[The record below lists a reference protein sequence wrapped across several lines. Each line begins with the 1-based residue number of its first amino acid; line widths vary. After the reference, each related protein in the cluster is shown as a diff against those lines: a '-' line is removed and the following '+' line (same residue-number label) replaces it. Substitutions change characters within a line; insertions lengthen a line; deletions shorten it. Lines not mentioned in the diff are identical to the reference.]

1 MINYSNESVRRQNR
15 LMEQDDAMR
24 LLAHGEYGVLS
35 MVVDGQAYGVPMSYV
50 WDGQDSIYFHCA
62 QQGAKMKCI
71 GGTVS
76 FAVVGHTQV
85 LSAQFS
91 TEYESIIA
99 KGILSQVL
107 CEAEKMLALELLLD
121 KYSAADKVAGMDYAR
136 RAIEKTA
143 ILRLDIES
151 MSGKVRQKSK

>member
-15 LMEQDDAMR
+15 LMEQSDALR
-24 LLAHGEYGVLS
+24 LLADGEYGVLS
-35 MVVDGQAYGVPMSYV
+35 TVVDGKAYGVPMSYV
-50 WDGQDSIYFHCA
+50 WDAQDSIYFHCA
-62 QQGAKMKCI
+62 QQGEKMKCI
-71 GGTVS
+71 GGSVS
-76 FAVVGHTQV
+76 FAVVGHTRV

-99 KGILSQVL
+99 KGVIVQVL
-107 CEAEKMLALELLLD
+107 SEVEKMRALELILD
-121 KYSAADKVAGMDYAR
+121 KYSPDDKTAGMEYAR

-151 MSGKVRQKSK
+151 MSGKIRQKK